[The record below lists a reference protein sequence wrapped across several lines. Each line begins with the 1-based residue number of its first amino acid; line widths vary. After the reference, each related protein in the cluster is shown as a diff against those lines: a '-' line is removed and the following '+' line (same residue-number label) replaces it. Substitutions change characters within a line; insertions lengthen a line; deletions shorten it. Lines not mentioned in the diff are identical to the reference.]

1 MLQQNFKK
9 NTKYSVKFTLMNKK
23 LKLIK
28 YSNSPI
34 RNCPLLS
41 IHETL
46 K

>member
-1 MLQQNFKK
+1 MKQQNFKK
-9 NTKYSVKFTLMNKK
+9 HTKFSVKLMNKK

-28 YSNSPI
+28 YSSFPPI
-34 RNCPLLS
+34 RNCSLLC